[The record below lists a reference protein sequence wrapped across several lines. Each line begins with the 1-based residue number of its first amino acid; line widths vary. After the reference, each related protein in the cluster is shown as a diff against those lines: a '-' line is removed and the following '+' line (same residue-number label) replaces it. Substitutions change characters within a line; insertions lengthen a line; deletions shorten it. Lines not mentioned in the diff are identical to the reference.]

1 MTHSIPNLSDEAKRA
16 RIAQLDKELT
26 ENLQK
31 ITLPMEELRPH
42 AQQLARDILS
52 MVALS
57 APVTHAQNEMEQQGA
72 VTEHL
77 LDALAIPLMPS
88 VADFFLSAGL
98 SSEHLTYSLGLGGLE
113 MAHIDGI
120 HLMKLAGFLD
130 FDEPTLM
137 EAALLM
143 SLGEND
149 TKH

>member
-1 MTHSIPNLSDEAKRA
+1 MAHSTLNLSDDTKYA
-16 RIAQLDKELT
+16 RMAQLDKELS

-31 ITLPMEELRPH
+31 LTLPMEELRPH

-57 APVTHAQNEMEQQGA
+57 APVTHTQNEMEQRDA
-72 VTEHL
+72 ITDHL
-77 LDALAIPLMPS
+77 LDAVAIPLMPS
-88 VADFFLSAGL
+88 VADFFLNAGL
-98 SSEHLTYSLGLGGLE
+98 SSEHLTYGLGLGGLE
-113 MAHIDGI
+113 VAHIDGI

-130 FDEPTLM
+130 FDAPTLM